1 LKDLNCPK
9 GRGAKGKKSIIKI
22 IFASH
27 KKIHQMKKLSFLF
40 LALSVLAI
48 ASCKKEEK
56 AASMP
61 SAGEV
66 PAVGGVKIV
75 YVNLDTL
82 LEGYDLFQ
90 EQKKTLESQSSAAE
104 KSIAAKIEA
113 FQKRL
118 AKFQRD
124 VYETQQ
130 RAQNIPPVE
139 LKALEEKFAAQQN
152 NLATEE
158 QSLLKQRE
166 EAAMA
171 LDKKLV
177 ELQAKLKSN
186 IDNYL
191 AKVAAEKGYDYVL
204 IKGSAGG
211 VLFGREELDITKAAT
226 AAINE
231 EHKASKK

>member
-1 LKDLNCPK
+1 MRKN
-9 GRGAKGKKSIIKI
+9 SIW
-22 IFASH
+22 S
-27 KKIHQMKKLSFLF
+27 L
-40 LALSVLAI
+40 VLVVLTI
-48 ASCKKEEK
+48 ASCKKEDK
-56 AASMP
+56 AAPMP
-61 SAGEV
+61 SAGDV

-90 EQKKTLESQSSAAE
+90 EQKKTLETQSTAAE
-104 KSIAAKIEA
+104 KTISSKIEA

-158 QSLLKQRE
+158 QSLMKQRE

-211 VLFGREELDITKAAT
+211 VLFGKEELDITKAAIQ
-226 AAINE
+226 AINE
-231 EHKASKK
+231 EHKASK

>member
-1 LKDLNCPK
+1 
-9 GRGAKGKKSIIKI
+9 
-22 IFASH
+22 
-27 KKIHQMKKLSFLF
+27 MKKLSFLF

-56 AASMP
+56 AATMP
-61 SAGEV
+61 SAGDV

-130 RAQNIPPVE
+130 RAQTIPPVE

>member
-1 LKDLNCPK
+1 M
-9 GRGAKGKKSIIKI
+9 KI
-22 IFASH
+22 
-27 KKIHQMKKLSFLF
+27 LSFWVITL
-40 LALSVLAI
+40 VI
-48 ASCKKEEK
+48 ATLVSCKKEEK
-56 AASMP
+56 SAPMP

-66 PAVGGVKIV
+66 PAVSGVKIV

-90 EQKKTLESQSSAAE
+90 EQKKQLEEQSAAAE

-118 AKFQRD
+118 GKFQRD

-158 QSLLKQRE
+158 QSLMKQRE
-166 EAAMA
+166 EAALA

-211 VLFGREELDITKAAT
+211 VLFGRDELDITKAAI

-231 EHKASKK
+231 EHKATKK

>member
-1 LKDLNCPK
+1 MRKN
-9 GRGAKGKKSIIKI
+9 SIW
-22 IFASH
+22 S
-27 KKIHQMKKLSFLF
+27 L
-40 LALSVLAI
+40 VLVVLTI
-48 ASCKKEEK
+48 ASCKKEDK
-56 AASMP
+56 VAPMP
-61 SAGEV
+61 SAGDV

-90 EQKKTLESQSSAAE
+90 EQKKTLETQSTAAE
-104 KSIAAKIEA
+104 KTISSKIEA

-139 LKALEEKFAAQQN
+139 LKALEEKFAAQQD

-158 QSLLKQRE
+158 QSLMKQRE

-211 VLFGREELDITKAAT
+211 VLFGKEELDITKAAIQ
-226 AAINE
+226 AINE
-231 EHKASKK
+231 EHKASK

>member
-1 LKDLNCPK
+1 
-9 GRGAKGKKSIIKI
+9 
-22 IFASH
+22 
-27 KKIHQMKKLSFLF
+27 MKVQSTVVAIVCL
-40 LALSVLAI
+40 LAL
-48 ASCKKEEK
+48 ASCKKQETPVSMP
-56 AASMP
+56 AAS
-61 SAGEV
+61 EV
-66 PAVGGVKIV
+66 AAISGVKIV
-75 YVNLDTL
+75 YVNLDSL
-82 LEGYDLFQ
+82 LEGYDLYQ
-90 EQKKTLESQSSAAE
+90 EQKKTLEEQSTAAE
-104 KSIAAKIEA
+104 KSIASKIEA

-118 AKFQRD
+118 GKFQRD

-139 LKALEEKFAAQQN
+139 LKALEQKFAAQQN

-158 QSLLKQRE
+158 QSLLKQRD

-171 LDKKLV
+171 LDKKLN
-177 ELQAKLKSN
+177 ELQTKLKSN

-211 VLFGREELDITKAAT
+211 VLFGKEELDITKAAV
-226 AAINE
+226 AAMNE

>member
-1 LKDLNCPK
+1 MRKI
-9 GRGAKGKKSIIKI
+9 SIW
-22 IFASH
+22 S
-27 KKIHQMKKLSFLF
+27 L
-40 LALSVLAI
+40 VLVVLTI
-48 ASCKKEEK
+48 ASCKKEDK
-56 AASMP
+56 AAPMP
-61 SAGEV
+61 SAGDV
-66 PAVGGVKIV
+66 PTVGGVKIV

-90 EQKKTLESQSSAAE
+90 EQKKTLETQSTAAE
-104 KSIAAKIEA
+104 KNISSKIEA

-158 QSLLKQRE
+158 QSLMKQRE

-211 VLFGREELDITKAAT
+211 VLFGKEELDITKAAIQ
-226 AAINE
+226 AINE
-231 EHKASKK
+231 EHKASK